1 MGQSADPFFMSYGEA
16 EKKQD
21 TTVSHPRFR
30 HILHNHLTH
39 NKIQI
44 SKERQKNLLQ
54 TIFQSPANDFSFG
67 AEQKIICRKVN
78 PTTPRDMISFDKAL
92 LPKSGTP
99 THGMH
104 FAALPV
110 RGILQKK

>member
-1 MGQSADPFFMSYGEA
+1 MPYGEA
-16 EKKQD
+16 LKKQD
-21 TTVSHPRFR
+21 ITVSHPRFLR
-30 HILHNHLTH
+30 TLHNHLTH

-44 SKERQKNLLQ
+44 SRKRKKNLLQ

-110 RGILQKK
+110 RSILHKK

>member
-1 MGQSADPFFMSYGEA
+1 MSYGEA

-54 TIFQSPANDFSFG
+54 TIFRLAQN
-67 AEQKIICRKVN
+67 K
-78 PTTPRDMISFDKAL
+78 
-92 LPKSGTP
+92 KS
-99 THGMH
+99 
-104 FAALPV
+104 FAA
-110 RGILQKK
+110 R